1 MQRSCLKK
9 GMMFSITKH
18 ITLRDGSFF
27 LNNEKATKIEEGANF
42 KEISKKL
49 YQSLEVDYPKFY
61 KMDNLSK
68 TAFLSSELLLDAHTF
83 NCEEEKIGL
92 FISNKASS
100 LETDEAYYSKT
111 FGEDEFQ
118 ANPAL
123 FVYTLPN
130 IMMGELCIR
139 HKIKGEQS
147 MWVSDN
153 LDATFVSKYVNLLYS
168 EKLIESAIVGWVDFY
183 KDEPEVMLCL
193 VENNTDNKAIAFNET
208 NLINIYQRLKS

>member
-1 MQRSCLKK
+1 
-9 GMMFSITKH
+9 MFSIAKYV
-18 ITLRDGSFF
+18 ILNSRNIIVDGEEF
-27 LNNEKATKIEEGANF
+27 LKLDHSLEF
-42 KEISKKL
+42 KEQAKKI
-49 YQSLEVDYPKFY
+49 YQSLEIDYPKFY

-68 TAFLSSELLLDAHTF
+68 AAFISAELLLNQHVF
-83 NCEEEKIGL
+83 NCDQEKIGL

-100 LETDEAYYSKT
+100 LETDEAYYTKT
-111 FGEDEFQ
+111 FEQDIFQ

-153 LDATFVSKYVNLLYS
+153 LNANFVSKYVNLLFNDNLL
-168 EKLIESAIVGWVDFY
+168 ETAVIGWVDLY
-183 KDEPEVMLCL
+183 QDKPETMLCL
-193 VENNTDNKAIAFNET
+193 LEKKEENKNLEFNEE
-208 NLINIYQRLKS
+208 NLMALYQKLKG